1 MKAAH
6 SRNVAVDEVRRIR
19 TAYAERSRTHKANDD
34 NAGRQRMLRER
45 SDTMQRMLDRRLE
58 RPLSELRILDVGCGT
73 GSLLGWFHE
82 RGVLPENLF
91 GVDLLPDRIKI
102 ARETFPDFTFMEGN
116 AEQLA
121 FPDQWF
127 DLVLVFTLFSS
138 ILDRG
143 MAGRVAQNI
152 CRVLT
157 RRGVVIWH
165 DMRYPNFWNPA
176 VRSMTKPRI
185 RELFPSFECE
195 LVSIYLLPPIAKHL
209 GRFTDQIYPILAAL
223 PVLRSHYFGLLWP
236 PNGTLSRHSDVSRRC
251 VGEY

>member
-102 ARETFPDFTFMEGN
+102 ARETFPDFTFME
-116 AEQLA
+116 
-121 FPDQWF
+121 
-127 DLVLVFTLFSS
+127 
-138 ILDRG
+138 
-143 MAGRVAQNI
+143 
-152 CRVLT
+152 
-157 RRGVVIWH
+157 
-165 DMRYPNFWNPA
+165 
-176 VRSMTKPRI
+176 
-185 RELFPSFECE
+185 
-195 LVSIYLLPPIAKHL
+195 
-209 GRFTDQIYPILAAL
+209 
-223 PVLRSHYFGLLWP
+223 
-236 PNGTLSRHSDVSRRC
+236 
-251 VGEY
+251 